1 MTGGSVPEEAS
12 LNEALSPETQSH
24 QAPSA
29 EAWHAIT
36 AEEALKR
43 LETGK
48 NGLSAEEAARRLAR
62 HGPNRLTPP
71 AGRSALWR
79 FAAQFNNILIL
90 VLIAAAVVSA
100 LLGEIVDA
108 AVIVGVVAINAA
120 IGFIQEGKAEQAL
133 NAIRSMLSLNASAV
147 RDGKRRTILAE
158 ELVPGDL
165 VHLASGD
172 RVPADI
178 RLISSRNLQVEES
191 ALTGES
197 VPVQK
202 SVEPVAPDAALGDR
216 TSSAWSGTLVT
227 MGQGTGVVVATGDAT
242 EIGRISSMIAGV
254 ETLTTPLLAQMAV
267 FGRWLTAAI
276 LVLAAV
282 AFAVG
287 VWLRGLP
294 MTEMF
299 MAAVGIAVA
308 AIPEGLPAVMTITL
322 AIGVTRMARRNA
334 IIRRLPAVETLG
346 SVSVICSDKTGTLT
360 RNELTVRRV
369 ETAEAGYGVE
379 GTGYEPE
386 GGFARDGAEVAVPAD
401 DPALLEIARAALLCN
416 DAALSDH
423 DGVWQVDG
431 APTDGA
437 LLALALK
444 AGLNQAATRR
454 DYPRLDVI
462 PFESEHKFMATL
474 HRTSDGGGR
483 IYVKGAPERLVEM
496 AAAERRAGGDAPVD
510 AATWTARIAEMAG
523 QGQRVLAVASLD
535 VPADMKH
542 LNFGDVTG
550 GLTLLG
556 LLGLIDPPRQEAIE
570 AVKACS
576 DAGIRV
582 KMITGDHALTAS
594 AIGAAI
600 GLRGGKALTG
610 HDLDRLDDE
619 ALRRAAHD
627 TDIFARTTP
636 EHKIRLV
643 RALQAEG
650 ATIAMTGDGVNDAPA
665 LKRADVGIAMGNK
678 GTEAARE
685 AASMVLADDNFASIA
700 AAVAEGRTVYDNLRK
715 TILFLLPTNAA
726 QAMIILLAILAGTT
740 LPITPVQILW
750 VNMIS
755 AVTLGLA
762 LAFEPP
768 EPDIMRRPPRRAGE
782 GILTGYMAWRILSV
796 MVLLTIPAFGL
807 FLWLESTGAS
817 IAEARTIAVN
827 TLVVGE
833 IFYLWNARAILNPVL
848 SLKGI
853 FGSRPVLI
861 SMVLCLLL
869 QLAFTYLPFMNSLFG
884 TAAIDLLDWA
894 VLAGIGA
901 MVFVVIELEKAAVR
915 RWKGNQSRR

>member
-1 MTGGSVPEEAS
+1 MTGAPPPQEAS
-12 LNEALSPETQSH
+12 PQEARQIT
-24 QAPSA
+24 APPT
-29 EAWHAIT
+29 EAWHAIPP
-36 AEEALKR
+36 EKALER
-43 LETGK
+43 LNTGRG
-48 NGLSAEEAARRLAR
+48 GLSGEEAAKRLAR
-62 HGPNRLTPP
+62 HGPNRLTSP

-90 VLIAAAVVSA
+90 VLIAAAAVSA

-108 AVIVGVVAINAA
+108 MVIVGVVVINAV

-133 NAIRSMLSLNASAV
+133 KAIRGMLSLNAAVV
-147 RDGKRRTILAE
+147 RDGRRMTILAE
-158 ELVPGDL
+158 DLVPGDL
-165 VHLASGD
+165 VRLASGD
-172 RVPADI
+172 RVPADL
-178 RLISSRNLQVEES
+178 RLISSRNLQIEES

-202 SVEPVAPDAALGDR
+202 SVEPVPADAALGDR
-216 TSSAWSGTLVT
+216 SSSAWSGTLVT
-227 MGQGTGVVVATGDAT
+227 MGQGTGLVVGTGDAT
-242 EIGRISSMIAGV
+242 EIGRISTMIAGV
-254 ETLTTPLLAQMAV
+254 ETLATPLLAQMAA
-267 FGRWLTAAI
+267 FGRWLTGAI
-276 LVLAAV
+276 LVLAAL

-294 MTEMF
+294 TPEMF

-360 RNELTVRRV
+360 RNELTVRGIA
-369 ETAEAGYGVE
+369 TADADYEVE
-379 GTGYEPE
+379 GTGYRPE
-386 GGFARDGAEVAVPAD
+386 GGFVRDGAPVM
-401 DPALLEIARAALLCN
+401 DPALVEIARAALLCN
-416 DAALSDH
+416 DAGLSEQG
-423 DGVWQVDG
+423 GVWHLEG

-437 LLALALK
+437 LLTLALK
-444 AGLNQAATRR
+444 AGLDQAETKRCW
-454 DYPRLDVI
+454 PRLDVI

-474 HRTSDGGGR
+474 HRVPGGWGR

-496 AAAERRAGGDAPVD
+496 AAAERRTGGDAPID
-510 AATWTARIAEMAG
+510 ATAWTARIAEMAG
-523 QGQRVLAVASLD
+523 QGQRVLAVACMD
-535 VPADMKH
+535 VPADRRH
-542 LNFGDVTG
+542 LDFGDVSH

-570 AVKACS
+570 AVRACC

-582 KMITGDHALTAS
+582 KMITGDHALTAR

-600 GLRGGKALTG
+600 GLRGGRALTG
-610 HDLDRLDDE
+610 RDLDLLDDE

-636 EHKIRLV
+636 EHKLRLV
-643 RALQAEG
+643 RALQDDG

-685 AASMVLADDNFASIA
+685 AAAMVLADDNFVSIA

-726 QAMIILLAILAGTT
+726 QAMIILLAILVGTT

-768 EPDIMRRPPRRAGE
+768 EPDIMRRPPRHPTE
-782 GILTGYMAWRILSV
+782 GILTGYMVWRILFV
-796 MVLLTIPAFGL
+796 TVLLTIPAFSL

-817 IAEARTIAVN
+817 VAEARTIAVN
-827 TLVVGE
+827 TLVIGE
-833 IFYLWNARAILNPVL
+833 IFYLWNARAIMNPVL

-861 SMVLCLLL
+861 SMALCLAL
-869 QLAFTYLPFMNSLFG
+869 QLGFTYLPLMHRLFG
-884 TAAIDLLDWA
+884 TAAIDWTDWA
-894 VLAGIGA
+894 LLAGIGA
-901 MVFVVIELEKAAVR
+901 AVFVIIELEKAVAKR
-915 RWKGNQSRR
+915 FRTA

>member
-1 MTGGSVPEEAS
+1 MTDGTS
-12 LNEALSPETQSH
+12 TQQS
-24 QAPSA
+24 
-29 EAWHAIT
+29 WHAIP
-36 AEEALKR
+36 AEEAMAR
-43 LETGK
+43 LRTGHG
-48 NGLSAEEAARRLAR
+48 GLSGEEAAERLAR

-71 AGRSALWR
+71 ARRSALWR

-90 VLIAAAVVSA
+90 VLIAAAAVSA

-108 AVIVGVVAINAA
+108 AVIVGVVVINAA

-133 NAIRSMLSLNASAV
+133 NAIRRMLSLNATVV
-147 RDGKRRTILAE
+147 RDGKRLTIPAE

-165 VHLASGD
+165 VRLASGD
-172 RVPADI
+172 RVPADL
-178 RLISSRNLQVEES
+178 RLIAARNLQIEES

-202 SVEPVAPDAALGDR
+202 SVEPVAADAALGDR
-216 TSSAWSGTLVT
+216 SPSAWSGTLVT
-227 MGQGTGVVVATGDAT
+227 MGQGTGVVVGTGDAT
-242 EIGRISSMIAGV
+242 EIGRISTMIAGV
-254 ETLTTPLLAQMAV
+254 ETLATPLLAQMAA
-267 FGRWLTAAI
+267 FGRWLTGAI
-276 LVLAAV
+276 LLLAGL
-282 AFAVG
+282 AFVIG

-294 MTEMF
+294 MAEMF

-369 ETAEAGYGVE
+369 ATAEAIYDVE

-386 GGFARDGAEVAVPAD
+386 GGFFKDAGPVDATS
-401 DPALLEIARAALLCN
+401 DPALVEIARAALLCN
-416 DAALSDH
+416 DAGLSER
-423 DGVWQVDG
+423 DGVWRLEG

-437 LLALALK
+437 LLTLALK
-444 AGLNQAATRR
+444 AGLDQAKTRR
-454 DYPRLDVI
+454 DWPRLDVI

-474 HRTSDGGGR
+474 HSTPDGRGR
-483 IYVKGAPERLVEM
+483 IYVKGAPERIVEM
-496 AAAERRAGGDAPVD
+496 AAAERRTGGDAPID
-510 AATWTARIAEMAG
+510 ASAWNARIAEMAG
-523 QGQRVLAVASLD
+523 QGQRVLAVACMD
-535 VPADMKH
+535 TPADQRPADQRH
-542 LNFGDVTG
+542 LDFNHVSG

-570 AVKACS
+570 AVRACT

-600 GLRGGKALTG
+600 GLGGGRALTG
-610 HDLDRLDDE
+610 RDLDRLDDA
-619 ALRRAAHD
+619 ALRTAAFE

-636 EHKIRLV
+636 EHKLRLV
-643 RALQAEG
+643 QALQADG

-685 AASMVLADDNFASIA
+685 AAAMVLADDNFVSIA

-762 LAFEPP
+762 LAFEPS
-768 EPDIMRRPPRRAGE
+768 EPDIMRRPPRQPGE
-782 GILTGYMAWRILSV
+782 GILTGYMIWRILSV
-796 MVLLTIPAFGL
+796 MVLLTIPAFSL

-817 IAEARTIAVN
+817 VAQARTIAVN
-827 TLVVGE
+827 TLVIGE
-833 IFYLWNARAILNPVL
+833 IFYLWNARAIMNPVM
-848 SLKGI
+848 SIRGI

-861 SMVLCLLL
+861 SMALCLLL
-869 QLAFTYLPFMNSLFG
+869 QLAFTYLPIMHRLFG
-884 TAAIDLLDWA
+884 TAAIDLIDWA
-894 VLAGIGA
+894 LLAAIGA
-901 MVFVVIELEKAAVR
+901 AVFVIIELEKAVGR
-915 RWKGNQSRR
+915 RLRTNSSNLP

>member
-1 MTGGSVPEEAS
+1 MTGGSPLQEAPQQEIPQPE
-12 LNEALSPETQSH
+12 
-24 QAPSA
+24 APQQ
-29 EAWHAIT
+29 EAWHAIPP
-36 AEEALKR
+36 EEALKR
-43 LETGK
+43 LRTGHS
-48 NGLSAEEAARRLAR
+48 GLSREEATERLAR

-71 AGRSALWR
+71 PRLSALRR
-79 FAAQFNNILIL
+79 FATQFNNILII
-90 VLIAAAVVSA
+90 VLIAAATVSA

-108 AVIVGVVAINAA
+108 VVIVGVVVINAA

-133 NAIRSMLSLNASAV
+133 NAIRSMLSLNATVV
-147 RDGKRRTILAE
+147 RDGRRLTIPAE

-165 VHLASGD
+165 VRLASGD
-172 RVPADI
+172 RVPADL
-178 RLISSRNLQVEES
+178 RLISCRNLQIEES

-202 SVEPVAPDAALGDR
+202 SVEPVAADAALGDR
-216 TSSAWSGTLVT
+216 SPSAWSGTLVT
-227 MGQGTGVVVATGDAT
+227 MGQGTGLVVGTGDAT
-242 EIGRISSMIAGV
+242 EIGRISTMIAEV
-254 ETLTTPLLAQMAV
+254 ETLTTPLLAQMAA
-267 FGRWLTAAI
+267 FGRWLTGAI
-276 LVLAAV
+276 LLLAGL

-294 MTEMF
+294 MAEMF

-369 ETAEAGYGVE
+369 VTAEVVYDVE

-386 GGFARDGAEVAVPAD
+386 GGFFHDGVRVDAAS
-401 DPALLEIARAALLCN
+401 DPALVEIARAVLLCN
-416 DAALSDH
+416 DASLSER
-423 DGVWQVDG
+423 DGVWHLEG

-437 LLALALK
+437 LLTLALK
-444 AGLNQAATRR
+444 VGLDQARTRR
-454 DYPRLDVI
+454 EWPRLDVI

-474 HRTSDGGGR
+474 HGAPDGQGR

-496 AAAERRAGGDAPVD
+496 AAAERCTGGDVPIDVPA
-510 AATWTARIAEMAG
+510 WNARIAEMAG
-523 QGQRVLAVASLD
+523 QGQRVLAVACMD
-535 VPADMKH
+535 TPADQRPADQRPADRRH
-542 LNFGDVTG
+542 LDFNQVSG

-570 AVKACS
+570 AVRACA

-582 KMITGDHALTAS
+582 KMITGDHALTAC

-600 GLRGGKALTG
+600 GLRGRRALTG
-610 HDLDRLDDE
+610 RDLDLLDDE
-619 ALRRAAHD
+619 ALRTAAAE

-636 EHKIRLV
+636 EHKLRLV
-643 RALQAEG
+643 QALQADG

-685 AASMVLADDNFASIA
+685 AAAMVLADDNFVSIA

-768 EPDIMRRPPRRAGE
+768 ERDIMRRPPRRPEE
-782 GILTGYMAWRILSV
+782 GILTGYMVWRILAV
-796 MVLLTIPAFGL
+796 TVLLTIPAFSL
-807 FLWLESTGAS
+807 FLWLESSGAS
-817 IAEARTIAVN
+817 VAQARTIAVN
-827 TLVVGE
+827 ALVVGE
-833 IFYLWNARAILNPVL
+833 IFYLWNARAIMNPVT
-848 SLKGI
+848 SLRGI

-861 SMVLCLLL
+861 SMALCLLL
-869 QLAFTYLPFMNSLFG
+869 QLGFTYLPIMQRLFG
-884 TAAIDLLDWA
+884 TAAIELIDWA
-894 VLAGIGA
+894 VLAAIGA
-901 MVFVVIELEKAAVR
+901 SVFVIIELEKAVAR
-915 RWKGNQSRR
+915 RLR

>member
-1 MTGGSVPEEAS
+1 MTGGSVPKEAS
-12 LNEALSPETQSH
+12 LKEAEFPGGQSR
-24 QAPSA
+24 QPPPA
-29 EAWHAIT
+29 EAWHAIA

-43 LETGK
+43 LETGRS
-48 NGLSAEEAARRLAR
+48 GLSEAEAAKRLER

-71 AGRSALWR
+71 ASRSALWR

-147 RDGKRRTILAE
+147 RDGKRRTIPAE
-158 ELVPGDL
+158 GLVPGDL

-172 RVPADI
+172 RVPADL

-242 EIGRISSMIAGV
+242 EIGRISTMIAGV
-254 ETLTTPLLAQMAV
+254 QTLTTPLLAQMAV

-276 LVLAAV
+276 LVLAAF
-282 AFAVG
+282 AFTVG

-386 GGFARDGAEVAVPAD
+386 GGFARDGAEIAVPAD
-401 DPALLEIARAALLCN
+401 DPALLAIARAALLCN

-444 AGLNQAATRR
+444 AGLDQAATRR

-474 HRTSDGGGR
+474 HRTPDGRGR

-496 AAAERRAGGDAPVD
+496 AAAERRAGGDAPID
-510 AATWTARIAEMAG
+510 TAAWTSRIAEMAG

-535 VPADMKH
+535 APADMQH

-556 LLGLIDPPRQEAIE
+556 LLGLIDPPRKEAIE

-610 HDLDRLDDE
+610 QDLDRLDDE

-782 GILTGYMAWRILSV
+782 GILTGYMAWRILSG

-848 SLKGI
+848 SFKGI

-861 SMVLCLLL
+861 SIALCLLL

-894 VLAGIGA
+894 MLAGIGA
-901 MVFVVIELEKAAVR
+901 MVFVIIELEKAVAR
-915 RWKGNQSRR
+915 RMKGTSMK

>member
-1 MTGGSVPEEAS
+1 MP
-12 LNEALSPETQSH
+12 L
-24 QAPSA
+24 
-29 EAWHAIT
+29 
-36 AEEALKR
+36 
-43 LETGK
+43 
-48 NGLSAEEAARRLAR
+48 
-62 HGPNRLTPP
+62 
-71 AGRSALWR
+71 
-79 FAAQFNNILIL
+79 
-90 VLIAAAVVSA
+90 
-100 LLGEIVDA
+100 
-108 AVIVGVVAINAA
+108 VIVGVVAINAA

-133 NAIRSMLSLNASAV
+133 NAIRSMLSLNAAVV
-147 RDGKRRTILAE
+147 RDGKRMTIPAE

-172 RVPADI
+172 RVPADL
-178 RLISSRNLQVEES
+178 RLISSRNLQIEES

-202 SVEPVAPDAALGDR
+202 SVEPVAADAALGDR
-216 TSSAWSGTLVT
+216 SSSAWSGTLVT
-227 MGQGTGVVVATGDAT
+227 MGQGTGLVVGTGDAT
-242 EIGRISSMIAGV
+242 EIGRISTMIAGV
-254 ETLTTPLLAQMAV
+254 ETLATPLLAQMAV
-267 FGRWLTAAI
+267 FGRWLTGAI
-276 LVLAAV
+276 LVLAAF

-369 ETAEAGYGVE
+369 ATAEAGYEVE
-379 GTGYEPE
+379 GTGYQPE
-386 GGFARDGAEVAVPAD
+386 GGFVRDGAPVADPAA
-401 DPALLEIARAALLCN
+401 DPALAEIARAALLCN
-416 DAALSDH
+416 DAGLSDQ
-423 DGVWQVDG
+423 DGVWHLEG

-437 LLALALK
+437 LLTLALK
-444 AGLNQAATRR
+444 AGLDQAETRR
-454 DYPRLDVI
+454 DWPRLDVI

-474 HRTSDGGGR
+474 HRVPGGGGR
-483 IYVKGAPERLVEM
+483 IYVKGAPERIVEM
-496 AAAERRAGGDAPVD
+496 AAAERRAGGDAPID
-510 AATWTARIAEMAG
+510 AAAWTARIAEMAG
-523 QGQRVLAVASLD
+523 QGQRVLAVACMD
-535 VPADMKH
+535 VPADRRH
-542 LNFGDVTG
+542 LDFGDVSH

-570 AVKACS
+570 AVRACS

-600 GLRGGKALTG
+600 GLRGGRALTG
-610 HDLDRLDDE
+610 RDLDLLDDE
-619 ALRRAAHD
+619 ALRSAAHD

-636 EHKIRLV
+636 EHKLRLV
-643 RALQAEG
+643 QALQAEG

-685 AASMVLADDNFASIA
+685 AAAMVLADDNFVSIA

-768 EPDIMRRPPRRAGE
+768 EPDIMRRPPRRPGE

-817 IAEARTIAVN
+817 VAEARTIAVN

-833 IFYLWNARAILNPVL
+833 IFYLWNARAIMNPVL

-861 SMVLCLLL
+861 SMALCLLL
-869 QLAFTYLPFMNSLFG
+869 QLGFTYLPIMHRLFG
-884 TAAIDLLDWA
+884 TAAIDLIDWA
-894 VLAGIGA
+894 MLAGIGA
-901 MVFVVIELEKAAVR
+901 AVFVIIELEKAVAR
-915 RWKGNQSRR
+915 RSRA